1 MAEFSATQIEQ
12 IARNAAK
19 NNLERYR
26 QAIENYVVPI
36 YNRGGAESELHAALY
51 RASKEYHNAVNREI
65 YYALPTSKASEA
77 FLELERLAGRN
88 TPNGAYFKECVRTKM
103 IEANQNPDPETGLW
117 VGTVFYYVV
126 LTYLT
131 DLQLPFEQTALANE
145 LNQQQYQLER
155 TVFSD
160 IESYMRQRGTGQTST
175 PVQSANSVQPGSV
188 QQPGYTYP
196 GSAAQGSGS
205 SPNGFSQSAL
215 AYDTVDTYAMK
226 MKWYWFVTNI
236 QSILSAIVFFL
247 YALVYF
253 TGSIYMTNYGI
264 PVEKFYSLYPALRA
278 VDYCYAIALILLG
291 AFSLVIRHGLKKRY
305 KNAPFYYMLSYAVP
319 LITSFLYTF
328 ETGLIFGVSTF
339 TLALLMQIPVM
350 GGYIVLNYVYFKKR
364 HHLFPNTS
372 SNYTT
377 FAKANLIIIAVVALL
392 GFVGTFG
399 TF

>member
-26 QAIENYVVPI
+26 QAIENYVVPV

-131 DLQLPFEQTALANE
+131 DLQLPFEQTAFANE

-175 PVQSANSVQPGSV
+175 PVQSANSVQPDSV

-196 GSAAQGSGS
+196 GSTAQGSGS
-205 SPNGFSQSAL
+205 SPNGFSQSVP
-215 AYDTVDTYAMK
+215 AYDTVATRPMG
-226 MKWYWFVTNI
+226 MKWYWFATNI
-236 QSILSAIVFFL
+236 QSFFTVL
-247 YALVYF
+247 YALAYAVGYL
-253 TGSIYMTNYGI
+253 TGSIYEMQTETTAATVYQ
-264 PVEKFYSLYPALRA
+264 VYPNAKVVDMHLGVVFLLLAVYAL
-278 VDYCYAIALILLG
+278 V
-291 AFSLVIRHGLKKRY
+291 VRHGLKKYY
-305 KNAPFYYMLSYAVP
+305 KNAPLYYMASYIISIVTSIIYATELSAVLGSSAFNNTQFIEFLFIAVL
-319 LITSFLYTF
+319 LI
-328 ETGLIFGVSTF
+328 
-339 TLALLMQIPVM
+339 
-350 GGYIVLNYVYFKKR
+350 LNYIYYRKR
-364 HHLFPNTS
+364 RHLF
-372 SNYTT
+372 SNESKRYSQS
-377 FAKANLIIIAVVALL
+377 ANGVIIIIAIVSFFGIVN
-392 GFVGTFG
+392 TFG
-399 TF
+399 TL

>member
-1 MAEFSATQIEQ
+1 MAEFSVNQIEQ
-12 IARNAAK
+12 IAKNAAR
-19 NNLERYR
+19 NNLARYQ
-26 QAIENYVVPI
+26 QAIETYVVPA
-36 YNRGGAESELHAALY
+36 YTCGATQGELQAALY

-117 VGTVFYYVV
+117 AGTVFYYVV

-131 DLQLPFEQTALANE
+131 DLQLPFEQSALANE
-145 LNQQQYQLER
+145 INQQQYQLER
-155 TVFSD
+155 SVFSD
-160 IESYMRQRGTGQTST
+160 IESYLRQRGNGQTNS
-175 PVQSANSVQPGSV
+175 PVQSAASAQPGSV

-196 GSAAQGSGS
+196 GSAVQGGNISQ
-205 SPNGFSQSAL
+205 NGFAQSGPS
-215 AYDTVDTYAMK
+215 YDTVDTRAMK

-247 YALVYF
+247 YALVYL
-253 TGSIYMTNYGI
+253 TGSIYPTNYGI
-264 PVEKFYSLYPALRA
+264 PAEKFYSLYPALRV
-278 VDYCYAIALILLG
+278 VDYCYAVALILLG

-305 KNAPFYYMLSYAVP
+305 QNAPFYYMSSYAVP
-319 LITSFLYTF
+319 LIISFLYTF
-328 ETGLIFGVSTF
+328 ETGLIFGASTF

-372 SNYTT
+372 SSYTT
-377 FAKANLIIIAVVALL
+377 FIKANLIIIAVVALL
-392 GFVGTFG
+392 GFVGAFG
-399 TF
+399 NF

>member
-160 IESYMRQRGTGQTST
+160 IESYMRQRGTGQTNT

-205 SPNGFSQSAL
+205 SPNGFSQSAP

-291 AFSLVIRHGLKKRY
+291 AFSLVIRHGLKNDTKTLR
-305 KNAPFYYMLSYAVP
+305 F
-319 LITSFLYTF
+319 ITC
-328 ETGLIFGVSTF
+328 
-339 TLALLMQIPVM
+339 
-350 GGYIVLNYVYFKKR
+350 
-364 HHLFPNTS
+364 
-372 SNYTT
+372 
-377 FAKANLIIIAVVALL
+377 
-392 GFVGTFG
+392 
-399 TF
+399 